1 MLTRP
6 PLASPART
14 LDRAAVLAA
23 LQAGATVITPNRR
36 LARALKAAIDQARL
50 AAAQADQAAA
60 VWAAA
65 DVLPWSAW
73 LARSFDEARLAQPQ
87 ADPRDPD
94 LLSPLQQQVLWE
106 RVIADSPA
114 LPMLRH
120 PDAIAQTAAEAWSL
134 LHEHAAASLLGRGAG
149 PALNE
154 DQDAFRTWAREFARR
169 SRALNAITA
178 DELPA
183 WLAAA
188 VDARRWQ
195 PAARC
200 VLAGFDRISPAQQR
214 LLDAL
219 RAAGVTMDSAPEI
232 DADAPAMPIRVAC
245 ADGRAQWRTVAAWAR
260 ARLAADPQAR
270 IGIVVPDLG
279 AQRAALVGALTDAL
293 APALRLSPQAQDRA
307 LAARPF
313 NLSLGQPLAETPL
326 VASALALLDLLV
338 GPIDI
343 ARAGTLLRSPYLAGG
358 DAAQAEWSRRAQ
370 LDRRLRDDGRWQVT
384 LDSLRR
390 AAGRIDDDGQP
401 RSDAAPR
408 LAQSLAAID
417 ARLAAL
423 RGRRATLPRQPV
435 SAWIALLFDL
445 LHTAGFPGARTL
457 DSVEFQ
463 TFTRWREVMASL
475 GTLDALLGAVT
486 LAEVI
491 ARLRRAAADT
501 LFQPESDDVPVQVL
515 GMLEA
520 AGLAFDH
527 LWVANLSDDRWPP
540 EPQPNPLLPLALQ
553 RAWQQPAA
561 AAELSLARA
570 QRQMAGWAAASGEL
584 VYSHPLLDGDR
595 PLAPSPLIRAVPA
608 GDPDAPLLLPVAQR
622 LQRGVPLQP
631 LDDALAPPV
640 VHDALQ
646 RGGTGVFAD
655 QSACAFRGF
664 ATHRLHATPL
674 AAPAPG
680 LDALSR
686 GIVLHL
692 TLQAFWQGLDSQRA
706 LRALDDAALHARVA
720 TAADHALDE
729 LARDHP
735 DLLGPRLRA
744 LEHER
749 LLRAVHAWIDVED
762 QRPPFS
768 VLTVEA
774 GREVVI
780 GGLRV
785 ALRPDRVDRLDDGSL
800 VVIDYKT
807 GQCTRASWLDE
818 RPDAPQL
825 PLYATAFAR
834 DGERVGA
841 IAFAQLRPGET
852 RAIAVAASD
861 AAFADARPVADDE
874 VLIAQPGWA
883 GLMADWSALL
893 ERLAADF
900 CAGVATVAPK
910 SNKSCEFCA
919 LPLLCRI
926 GERSSLSAR
935 LAHADTAAQA
945 AEATDE

>member
-1 MLTRP
+1 M
-6 PLASPART
+6 
-14 LDRAAVLAA
+14 LDRTAVVAA
-23 LQAGATVITPNRR
+23 LQAGASVVTPNRR
-36 LARALKAAIDQARL
+36 LARALKAAFDRAQL
-50 AAAQADQAAA
+50 AAARSDQTPT

-73 LARSFDEARLAQPQ
+73 LARSFDDARLAQPQ
-87 ADPRDPD
+87 AGERTPD

-114 LPMLRH
+114 LPLLRH
-120 PDAIAQTAAEAWSL
+120 PDAIAQTAADAWAL
-134 LHEHAAASLLGRGAG
+134 LHEHAAMSLLGRGAG
-149 PALNE
+149 PALND
-154 DQDAFRTWAREFARR
+154 DQDAFRAWAREFGRR

-188 VDARRWQ
+188 VEEARWK
-195 PAARC
+195 PATRC
-200 VLAGFDRISPAQQR
+200 VLAGFDRIAPAQQR

-219 RAAGVTMDSAPEI
+219 RAAGVTVETAP
-232 DADAPAMPIRVAC
+232 DADADAAAAPIRVAS
-245 ADGRAQWRTVAAWAR
+245 ADSRAQWRMAAAWAR

-279 AQRAALVGALTDAL
+279 AHRTALVGALTDAL
-293 APALRLSPQAQDRA
+293 APALRLAPQAQDRA
-307 LAARPF
+307 QAAPF

-326 VASALALLDLLV
+326 VAGALALLDLLV

-358 DAAQAEWSRRAQ
+358 DATQAEWSRRAQ

-384 LDSLRR
+384 LDALRR
-390 AAGRIDDDGQP
+390 AAGRIDDAGQP
-401 RSDAAPR
+401 RPDAAPR

-445 LHTAGFPGARTL
+445 LHTAGFPGGRTL

-463 TFTRWREVMASL
+463 TFTRWRELMASL

-486 LAEVI
+486 LADVI

-515 GMLEA
+515 GVLEA
-520 AGLAFDH
+520 SGLAFDH

-553 RAWQQPAA
+553 RAWLLPSAA
-561 AAELSLARA
+561 PELSLARA
-570 QRQMAGWAAASGEL
+570 QRQMAGWAATRGEL

-595 PLAPSPLIRAVPA
+595 PLAPSPLIRALPA
-608 GDPDAPLLLPVAQR
+608 GDPNAPLLPPVALR
-622 LQRGVPLQP
+622 LQRGLSLQP
-631 LDDALAPPV
+631 LDDAVAPPV
-640 VHDALQ
+640 VGDALQ
-646 RGGTGVFAD
+646 RGGAGVFGD
-655 QSACAFRGF
+655 QSACAFRAF
-664 ATHRLHATPL
+664 AVHRLHAAPL

-680 LDALSR
+680 LDASSR
-686 GIVLHL
+686 GILLHL

-706 LRALDDAALHARVA
+706 LRALDDATLHARVLA
-720 TAADHALDE
+720 AADHALDE
-729 LARDHP
+729 LAIDHP
-735 DLLGPRLRA
+735 DRLGPRLRA
-744 LEHER
+744 LERER

-762 QRPPFS
+762 ERPPFS

-774 GREVVI
+774 GREVVV

-785 ALRPDRVDRLDDGSL
+785 TLRTDRVDRLQDGSL

-834 DGERVGA
+834 DGERIGA

-861 AAFADARPVADDE
+861 AAFADARQVADDE
-874 VLIAQPGWA
+874 VMIAQPGWA
-883 GLMADWSALL
+883 GLMADWSAVL

-900 CAGVATVAPK
+900 RAGVAAVAPK
-910 SNKSCEFCA
+910 SDRSCEFCA

-926 GERSSLSAR
+926 GERRSLSAR
-935 LAHADTAAQA
+935 LARADRSGQAGETA
-945 AEATDE
+945 DE